1 MRKKTGN
8 NNNVQDVSLDF
19 NNISS
24 IPYVPEKWL
33 VNFDFSKW
41 KYKYQFLS

>member
-24 IPYVPEKWL
+24 IPYVPEK
-33 VNFDFSKW
+33 
-41 KYKYQFLS
+41 